1 VQPLANLNVCPPQVS
16 KPDASRLDVSSLR
29 NKLVFQSDSAH
40 EVRSELSGMLSEHAL
55 TLGRG
60 RVNTQLFAS
69 WLNDISIMK
78 LSYGA
83 EVDIK
88 AMAFDGFSLVQT
100 PLQGRFE
107 ADTEGVKCCFGP
119 GDVAV
124 LSPRRDIDIHWQQ
137 GSEQIIVKIPHRLLA
152 PHDTHD
158 DQHSP
163 RGIHPPCRS
172 AAFALPVFKL
182 HPGLTPLWH
191 ALVQQAI
198 NLSDSASPA
207 SPPSRSTSLP
217 LDTLP
222 LSTMPLSAMPLST
235 EWLAHFERTLG
246 LFVLAHQDCGAA
258 HKTERYNAERHSGL
272 PRAQKR
278 SRSIVQNSRP
288 PIQPPESATLLD
300 DKGGTRGGVWGGA
313 LDGKPEAHDT
323 VCRKKDDTPLAR
335 MQAYMHQHL
344 CAPISLV
351 ELAQAAGVSPRS
363 LNTLCQRRY
372 GVSPMMMLR
381 NLRLDAVHDVLR
393 SRPATHVTSVAL
405 DHGFGHLGRFSAYY
419 RQRFGELPRTT
430 TAAVA
435 AAATP
440 NAPPPTPQSGTC
452 TRQPQ
457 QVVSCGVLPVQPRP
471 R

>member
-1 VQPLANLNVCPPQVS
+1 MQPLANLNVYT
-16 KPDASRLDVSSLR
+16 PDISRLDVSSLR

-83 EVDIK
+83 EVNIK

-158 DQHSP
+158 AHIP
-163 RGIHPPCRS
+163 RGVHPPCRS

-207 SPPSRSTSLP
+207 SLP

-222 LSTMPLSAMPLST
+222 LSTMPLSS

-258 HKTERYNAERHSGL
+258 HKTERHSGL

-288 PIQPPESATLLD
+288 PIQPPESAMLLD
-300 DKGGTRGGVWGGA
+300 DKGCTRGGV
-313 LDGKPEAHDT
+313 LDDKPEAHDT
-323 VCRKKDDTPLAR
+323 TCQKKDDTPLAR

-351 ELAQAAGVSPRS
+351 DLAQVAGVSPRS

-435 AAATP
+435 AATTP

-457 QVVSCGVLPVQPRP
+457 QVVN
-471 R
+471 